1 MDEEPKMENNT
12 GKRSCAENFLEKLL
26 KALEHLADLTV
37 IIIVEHNNHSKQSL
51 VSNVVYIALHWPN

>member
-1 MDEEPKMENNT
+1 MENNT

-51 VSNVVYIALHWPN
+51 VSNVVYIALH